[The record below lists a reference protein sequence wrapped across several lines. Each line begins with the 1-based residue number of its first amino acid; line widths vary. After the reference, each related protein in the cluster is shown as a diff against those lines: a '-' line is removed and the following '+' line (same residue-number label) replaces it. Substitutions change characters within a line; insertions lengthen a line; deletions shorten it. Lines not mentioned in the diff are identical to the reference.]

1 MNVVFLGPTLPAE
14 AARRHADALFLPPA
28 RRGDIATAIERHE
41 PQTIALIDG
50 YFEQVPA
57 VWHKEI
63 LYALSMGITVAG
75 AASMGALRAAELR
88 AFGMIGV
95 GRIFEAYVVGRFPP
109 FDDPFE
115 DDDEV
120 AVVHGPAEV
129 GYAGSDA
136 MVDIRATL
144 AAALAAAVI
153 TAADAQAIARVA
165 KGLFY
170 KERTFAHVLAEAA
183 AAGLPDSLLESFAAW
198 LPEGRVAQKRL
209 DAEALLER
217 LAAGELASEP
227 PAFRFEQT
235 LLWENARLAASA
247 GESA

>member
-1 MNVVFLGPTLPAE
+1 VNVVFLGPTLPAG
-14 AARRHADALFLPPA
+14 AARDRCDAVFLPPA
-28 RRGDIATAIERHE
+28 RRGDIMAAIERHD
-41 PQTIALIDG
+41 PRTIALIDG

-63 LYALSMGITVAG
+63 LYGLSMGITVAG
-75 AASMGALRAAELR
+75 AASMGALRAAELG

-95 GRIFEAYVVGRFPP
+95 GRVFEAYVTGRFAP

-115 DDDEV
+115 GDDEV
-120 AVVHGPAEV
+120 AVMHGPEEV
-129 GYAGSDA
+129 GYAASDA
-136 MVDIRATL
+136 LVDIRATL
-144 AAALAAAVI
+144 AAALAAEVI
-153 TAADAQAIARVA
+153 AAAEATAIARVA

-170 KERTFAHVLAEAA
+170 KERTFAHVLTQAA
-183 AAGLPDSLLESFAAW
+183 AAGLPASLLEAFAAW
-198 LPEGRVAQKRL
+198 LPDGRVAQKRH

-217 LAAGELASEP
+217 LAAGELASAP
-227 PAFRFEQT
+227 PAFRFERT